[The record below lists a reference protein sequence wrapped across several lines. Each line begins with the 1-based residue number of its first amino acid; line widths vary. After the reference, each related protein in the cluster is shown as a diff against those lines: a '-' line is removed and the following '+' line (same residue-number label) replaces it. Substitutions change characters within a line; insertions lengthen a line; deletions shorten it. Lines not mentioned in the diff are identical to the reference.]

1 MNDSNNGYAINE
13 IIKINET
20 AETECSEDRTDRQT
34 PQEDSAPEAPEDLS
48 PALFDRARLK
58 DMPDKPGIYI
68 MKNAAGDI
76 IYVGKAVNLKNRVR
90 SYFQSSKNL
99 TVKTRALVSHVCT
112 IENIVVE
119 SELEALIL
127 ECNLIK
133 KNRPKYNICLKDGKT
148 YPYIAVTLG
157 ESYPRVLFTRDK
169 KKDGTR
175 YFGPFTSA
183 FAVKKTIEAIGR
195 LYPVRQCNRKTEPGT
210 VCGRPCLNY
219 HIGRCCAPCT
229 GRVDPEIYRGY
240 VDEIIEILEGNAE
253 GLLERLESR
262 MREAAAIQDFETAA
276 ELRDQYQGVSHIVE
290 KQKIISEGRHD
301 QDLIAVYKDR
311 DLACVQIL
319 NIRGGQLIGRDH
331 IFTDDVLEESEQDI
345 LTAFAKQYY
354 VNRAFIPS
362 EIIFNERLE
371 EREIEPIRQWLSEL
385 REGKVTLTFPQ
396 RGAKTRLA
404 AMAEENAKLTLEQYE
419 AQRMRRADK
428 ESGRTKALRE
438 FLNMERD
445 PENIEAY
452 DISNISGTNN
462 VGGMVVFRGT
472 KPDKKSYRRF
482 KIESVDGQDDYA
494 SMQEMIFRRI
504 ERGVTEQENG
514 TTKSSF
520 LPFPDIMAID
530 GGKTHVDAVK
540 SILEMYPQL
549 NIEVVG
555 LVKDDH
561 HKIRGLIYE
570 DEEYP
575 LKFAT
580 PLCSYMSEIS
590 EEVHRYALSYHQS
603 LRRKNM
609 LESRLEEIPG
619 IGKKRRETLMRHF
632 GNLKNIREAG
642 EDEIAAL
649 PGMSAKTAAAVH
661 DYFSQENE

>member
-1 MNDSNNGYAINE
+1 MNDKPEVKSEINNAVEDSGKPEKQNQKVKADKQE
-13 IIKINET
+13 VLPL
-20 AETECSEDRTDRQT
+20 AETTE
-34 PQEDSAPEAPEDLS
+34 S
-48 PALFDRARLK
+48 PGLFDRRRLK
-58 DMPDKPGIYI
+58 DLPEQPGIYI
-68 MKNAAGDI
+68 MKNTAGDI

-90 SYFQSSKNL
+90 QYFQNARNNS
-99 TVKTRALVSHVCT
+99 VKTNALVSHIST
-112 IENIVVE
+112 IETIVVS

-133 KNRPKYNICLKDGKT
+133 KNMPRYNICLKDGKT
-148 YPYIAVTLG
+148 YPYIGVTLG
-157 ESYPRVLFTRDK
+157 ESYPRVLFTREK

-195 LYPVRQCNRKTEPGT
+195 IYPIRLCNRKTEPGT

-229 GRVDPEIYRGY
+229 GKIDKQIYDGY
-240 VDEIIEILEGNAE
+240 ISEIIEILEGNAD
-253 GLLERLESR
+253 GLLGRLETR
-262 MREAAAIQDFETAA
+262 MKEAAAVQDFESAA
-276 ELRDQYQGVSHIVE
+276 ELRDQLQGVSLIVE
-290 KQKIISEGRHD
+290 KQKIISEGGHD

-345 LTAFAKQYY
+345 ITAFAKQYY
-354 VNRAFIPS
+354 VNRAFIPG
-362 EIIFNERLE
+362 EIIFNERLAE
-371 EREIEPIRQWLSEL
+371 NEIEPVQEWLSEL
-385 REGKVTLTFPQ
+385 RGARTKLTFPQ
-396 RGAKTRLA
+396 RGQKTKLA
-404 AMAEENAKLTLEQYE
+404 AMAEENARLTLEQYE
-419 AQRMRRADK
+419 AQRMRKVEK
-428 ESGRTKALRE
+428 ESGRTRALKD
-438 FLNMERD
+438 FLGMEKD

-452 DISNISGTNN
+452 DISNIAGTSN

-472 KPDKKSYRRF
+472 RPDKKSYRRF

-494 SMQEMIFRRI
+494 SMQEMIFRRV
-504 ERGVTEQENG
+504 ERGVKEQESG

-530 GGKTHVDAVK
+530 GGKTHVNAVK

-549 NIEVVG
+549 NIEVIG

-561 HKIRGLIYE
+561 HNIRGLIYE
-570 DEEYP
+570 GEEYP

-590 EEVHRYALSYHQS
+590 EEVHRYALAYHKT
-603 LRRKNM
+603 LRRKSM

-619 IGKKRRETLMRHF
+619 IGKKRREVLMRHF
-632 GNLKNIREAG
+632 GNLKNIQEAS
-642 EDEIAAL
+642 EEEIAQL
-649 PGMSAKTAAAVH
+649 PGMSTKTAEAVYT
-661 DYFSQENE
+661 YFRQENQ